1 MRLSDTPQSLP
12 RREAGFT
19 MVELLM
25 VMACITAIALIG
37 LSISLHAFDVARL
50 GSSVANMRGI
60 SNAVTKYQSDT
71 SILPGG
77 GLQPVSAIA
86 AMIRPSNGSIA
97 LKDGWGND
105 IYYTPY
111 NAGGV
116 STFRLFSYGKGGS
129 DDGVVTGTW
138 VDFYSDVVVEGGSF
152 IQTRW

>member
-1 MRLSDTPQSLP
+1 MPRPVL
-12 RREAGFT
+12 RREAGFS
-19 MVELLM
+19 MVELLI
-25 VMACITAIALIG
+25 VMACISTIALIV
-37 LSISLHAFDVARL
+37 LSVALHAFDAARL
-50 GSSVANMRGI
+50 GNSVANMRGI
-60 SNAVTKYQSDT
+60 ANAVTKYQSDT
-71 SILPGG
+71 SGLPGG

-86 AMIRPSNGSIA
+86 AMIRPSSGSIA